1 MIRQEEITNS
11 ITNSIKERFG
21 HKRFYP
27 VEPGYSIK
35 PGYRLEWTASENRCG
50 SGGSRIWRLLDESG
64 NWVAAGETCA
74 CGRGC
79 SGLDTIVS
87 CAWDIEPELDTVRV

>member
-1 MIRQEEITNS
+1 MTRQQE

-35 PGYRLEWTASENRCG
+35 PGYRLEWTDTENRCG

-64 NWVAAGETCA
+64 SWIAAGETCA

-79 SGLDTIVS
+79 GGLDTVVL
-87 CAWDIEPELDTVRV
+87 CAWPIEPEIDEVRI

>member
-1 MIRQEEITNS
+1 MTRQEE

-21 HKRFYP
+21 AKHFYP
-27 VEPGYSIK
+27 VEPGYYIR
-35 PGYRLEWTASENRCG
+35 PGYRLEWTDAENRCG
-50 SGGSRIWRLLDESG
+50 SGGSRIWRLLDQSG

-79 SGLDTIVS
+79 GGLDTIVL
-87 CAWDIEPELDTVRV
+87 CAWDIEPELDEVRV